1 MNTVLGIL
9 LVLGIVIIGSLIMW
23 GVSKKLAGGHRLG
36 TLIWFIFGI
45 IVIICII
52 TGKCENL

>member
-1 MNTVLGIL
+1 MNFWGIL
-9 LVLGIVIIGSLIMW
+9 FLLGIVIIGLLILW
-23 GVSKKLAGGHRLG
+23 GVAKKSAGGHRLG